1 MGYNL
6 SRKKRVSKKSGKR
19 LRWRALD
26 KNLIHYLS
34 KRRYRFL
41 TSFMRLISHIGDGFA
56 WFFLC
61 ILFMIIGFLQEGE
74 FTTSGEVST
83 GISILFGLLIQGI
96 LQMIV
101 KRIFNRQRPYVKHDD
116 ISKAIKPPD
125 RFSFPSGHTAGA
137 FTVSFVLYYYHPF
150 ISIPFFILSG
160 LIAFSR
166 MYLGVHYLSDILAGI
181 VLGFISSSLGIYL
194 SLLIST

>member
-1 MGYNL
+1 
-6 SRKKRVSKKSGKR
+6 
-19 LRWRALD
+19 
-26 KNLIHYLS
+26 
-34 KRRYRFL
+34 
-41 TSFMRLISHIGDGFA
+41 MRLISRLGNGLA
-56 WFFLC
+56 WSFLC
-61 ILFMIIGFLQEGE
+61 LLFIIIGLLQEGE
-74 FTTSGEVST
+74 ITTNGEVST
-83 GISILFGLLIQGI
+83 GIALSLGSLIQI
-96 LQMIV
+96 LLQLII
-101 KRIFNRQRPYVKHDD
+101 KRIFNRERPYVKHED

-181 VLGFISSSLGIYL
+181 VLGFISSILGIYL
-194 SLLIST
+194 SLLISI

>member
-1 MGYNL
+1 M
-6 SRKKRVSKKSGKR
+6 RV
-19 LRWRALD
+19 
-26 KNLIHYLS
+26 
-34 KRRYRFL
+34 
-41 TSFMRLISHIGDGFA
+41 ISHIGDGYA

-61 ILFMIIGFLQEGE
+61 LLFVIIGFLQDGE
-74 FTTSGEVST
+74 FTFSGEVST
-83 GISILFGLLIQGI
+83 GVSIFLSLLIQGV
-96 LQMIV
+96 LQMVV
-101 KRIFNRQRPYVKHDD
+101 KRLFSRERPYVKHED

-150 ISIPFFILSG
+150 ISIPFFIFSG

-194 SLLIST
+194 SLLISG

>member
-1 MGYNL
+1 MG
-6 SRKKRVSKKSGKR
+6 RKKKSSKKSKR

-26 KNLIHYLS
+26 KNVIHFLS
-34 KRRYRFL
+34 KRRFRFL
-41 TSFMRLISHIGDGFA
+41 TSFMRFISRLGDGLA

-61 ILFMIIGFLQEGE
+61 FIFILIGFLQEGE
-74 FTTSGEVST
+74 FTASGEIST
-83 GISILFGLLIQGI
+83 GLALSFGSIIQAI
-96 LQMIV
+96 LQMII
-101 KRIFNRQRPYVKHDD
+101 KRVFNRQRPYVKHVD

-150 ISIPFFILSG
+150 ISIPFFVLSG

-181 VLGFISSSLGIYL
+181 LLGFISSSLGIYL
-194 SLLIST
+194 ALLLNF